1 MRSLFGSALIEADL
15 RSCAGLNFPCAATGS
30 MSIRHLHGKEK
41 IYDLEIDQ
49 RHWTLRESHRRGTY
63 GHREEYGLHWEV
75 NSDALN
81 IEQHKRTPPCKLPT
95 RFADSL
101 AATRSLGMQRHRSVA
116 RPTAQS
122 NHKGLRERAL
132 CLYTKSNGT
141 QLRSIKST
149 SAPKVD
155 AQGQPVADWI
165 PADKYTLV
173 KALQSGAEAST
184 TLTASATTGRIF
196 VVKKFTAYYDE
207 WTEDGKVQAHG
218 PLPNEAAVLLE
229 KITPHESIL
238 NVLGAD
244 FVCIYKGMHCN
255 LYTEFA
261 DAGDLSAQISHT
273 HKQRGIAPEVF
284 ILHLFVSLADA
295 LAYVHAGIIWDAGDK
310 RHRKISEHKGYLH
323 GDVKPGNTFLQWTK
337 DQPLPRIVLGD
348 FGMSQP
354 ESTARGI
361 FGTRVFFAPEMQA
374 AYERSREPAEA
385 RKEMRKTLGVTTQK
399 SDVYA
404 LAQTIVDAMT
414 YDLQEIGAD
423 PYTEPVTH
431 DDKKG
436 WQGIFLPKSFEV
448 VALKGALQRCLVA
461 DPAKRCNLQEYS
473 ADGLQGTIGVLRAE
487 RDRRLEEAENIPRD
501 FWKNPREVVE
511 VDNEFLVVPEAD
523 EPFEAV
529 DDADG
534 DMLR

>member
-1 MRSLFGSALIEADL
+1 MFQATIKGFESALSVL
-15 RSCAGLNFPCAATGS
+15 
-30 MSIRHLHGKEK
+30 
-41 IYDLEIDQ
+41 
-49 RHWTLRESHRRGTY
+49 
-63 GHREEYGLHWEV
+63 
-75 NSDALN
+75 
-81 IEQHKRTPPCKLPT
+81 TP
-95 RFADSL
+95 
-101 AATRSLGMQRHRSVA
+101 
-116 RPTAQS
+116 
-122 NHKGLRERAL
+122 
-132 CLYTKSNGT
+132 KSNGT
-141 QLRSIKST
+141 QLRSLKAT

-155 AQGQPVADWI
+155 ARGQPVADWI

-184 TLTASATTGRIF
+184 SLIASATTGRIF
-196 VVKKFTAYYDE
+196 VVKKFSAYYDE

-244 FVCIYKGMHCN
+244 FVCIHKGMHCN

-273 HKQRGIAPEVF
+273 HKQRGVAPEVF

-295 LAYVHAGIIWDAGDK
+295 LAYVHTGIIWDAGDK
-310 RHRKISEHKGYLH
+310 RHRQMSEHKGYLH

-354 ESTARGI
+354 ESKARGI
-361 FGTRVFFAPEMQA
+361 FGTRVFFAPEMQV
-374 AYERSREPAEA
+374 AYHRSREPAEA

-404 LAQTIVDAMT
+404 FAQTIVDAMT
-414 YDLQEIGAD
+414 YDLHEIGAD

-436 WQGIFLPKSFEV
+436 WQGVHLPNAFEV

-461 DPAKRCNLQEYS
+461 DPAKRCNLHEYS
-473 ADGLQGTIGVLRAE
+473 ADGLQGTIGVLRAV
-487 RDRRLEEAENIPRD
+487 RDRKLQEAGQIPRK

-511 VDNEFLVVPEAD
+511 MDEDFLVVPD
-523 EPFEAV
+523 EDEEFQAV
-529 DDADG
+529 GKDDG